1 MHPGTRRSRK
11 RTSSGSERL
20 ETKLSALFGLR
31 EAGAAARVAG
41 LQHALHDRSNYLV
54 AKAAEL
60 AAEGGHDE
68 LIPDL
73 LAVYGEL
80 FGDDAVERDQLVRA
94 KEAIA
99 RALRTLGYRR
109 PEPFVRGLHHVQFE
123 PTWGAP
129 RGVEDHAGSLRCA
142 CAHALVDTD
151 LLAGAALR
159 ELIPHLT
166 DPIARVRVDTVR
178 AVSQIGGDD
187 AVLLLRLKAHA
198 GDEEPEVIG
207 ECFAAILD
215 REPGAA
221 VAFIVPFLQHER
233 DAIKVEAAATLA
245 LDRDPAALDHL
256 RAFLNEELSGDV
268 RTATIAAC
276 AASPQRAVADLLLE
290 IAGGHNRS
298 SARSAL
304 QALSE
309 SRFRNDVRERARS
322 AVQRSGDQQL
332 MAAFTSA
339 FGHE

>member
-1 MHPGTRRSRK
+1 M
-11 RTSSGSERL
+11 RL
-20 ETKLSALFGLR
+20 ETKLSALFELR
-31 EAGAAARVAG
+31 EADAATRVAG
-41 LQHALHDRSNYLV
+41 LQRALHDRSNYLV

-60 AAEGGHDE
+60 AAESSHDE
-68 LIPDL
+68 LIPDM
-73 LAVYGEL
+73 LAVYNEL

-99 RALRTLGYRR
+99 RALRTLGYRS
-109 PEPFVRGLHHVQFE
+109 PEPFVRGLHHVQLE

-129 RGVEDHAGSLRCA
+129 RGLEDHAGALRCA

-166 DPIARVRVDTVR
+166 DLIARVRVDTVR

-187 AVLLLRLKAHA
+187 AVLLLRLKAYA
-198 GDEEPEVIG
+198 GDREPEVIG
-207 ECFAAILD
+207 ECFAAIFD
-215 REPGAA
+215 REPDAA
-221 VAFIVPFLQHER
+221 VAFIVPFLQHDD

-245 LDRDPAALDHL
+245 LARDPAALDHIGT
-256 RAFLNEELSGDV
+256 FLHEQLSSEV
-268 RTATIAAC
+268 RTATIVAC
-276 AASPQRAVADLLLE
+276 AASPQRAVADLLLD
-290 IAGGHNRS
+290 IVAGHDGS

-322 AVQRSGDQQL
+322 AAQRSEDRQL